1 MNNDLILLVMILGFI
16 QLILLVVSFVDIFKN
31 KNLNNKML
39 WYLISLI
46 SFIGPLL
53 YFTIGKK
60 NVRNC

>member
-1 MNNDLILLVMILGFI
+1 MNKDLMLLVMILGVI

-31 KNLNNKML
+31 ENLKNKMF

-60 NVRNC
+60 NARNC